1 MSPPRQIACDGF
13 CTALHDQCPEN
24 PFWPVSGRKRLDPNR
39 PIMADH
45 RRTDSRELRRLYTQV
60 RIFGHTNV
68 SITRNVGPDCRTGV
82 SICGGFT
89 RFRRRCGSGS
99 GLPNGEGWW
108 AAMPSS
114 GSTGKPSPPSV
125 RRGRMPPRAI
135 RAGTRDRNHLIPLR
149 GRAIISHQHEKT
161 RRIRFVTPTKLPYP
175 WNLMS

>member
-1 MSPPRQIACDGF
+1 MSPSRQIAYGGF

-24 PFWPVSGRKRLDPNR
+24 PFWPVSDRKLLDPNR

-82 SICGGFT
+82 SYCGGFT

-114 GSTGKPSPPSV
+114 GSARRDEYLAGRRHERGVEVFPSVALVVEFIAALGVLVAPPSLGNFLASLT
-125 RRGRMPPRAI
+125 GREGKAF
-135 RAGTRDRNHLIPLR
+135 D
-149 GRAIISHQHEKT
+149 
-161 RRIRFVTPTKLPYP
+161 V
-175 WNLMS
+175 